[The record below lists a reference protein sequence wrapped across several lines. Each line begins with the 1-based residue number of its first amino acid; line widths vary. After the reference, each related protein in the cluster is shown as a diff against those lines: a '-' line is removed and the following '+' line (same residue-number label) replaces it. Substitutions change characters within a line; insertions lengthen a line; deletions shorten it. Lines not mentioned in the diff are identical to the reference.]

1 MRMLSFKYFSFNNL
15 ERVLTYYHY
24 LEGRLDYPFIP
35 HGNSDKMVK
44 IVRISLPSL
53 DDDSV
58 SVVVDSNSTAGEVV
72 DEICRTFDIRIG
84 FDYDL
89 VALYNG
95 KTRIMDRDEFVVDTI
110 KVLDIKIEEVS
121 ANKQVAVAEKE

>member
-1 MRMLSFKYFSFNNL
+1 
-15 ERVLTYYHY
+15 
-24 LEGRLDYPFIP
+24 
-35 HGNSDKMVK
+35 MVK